1 MTSRWQHAREQ
12 NDAAVAEWA
21 ERGYG
26 ALSLEAVAKRA
37 GVGKAA
43 LYRRWPSKFAL
54 VGDSVE
60 TVGLNMARDRDT
72 GSLRGDIR
80 AVLGDLRRTL
90 RHPLVRR
97 ILPDLHAEMQRT
109 PELATAIRGR
119 LQKER
124 RAVGTAIVA
133 RAMQRGEIFGAVDV
147 DIFNDAVAAILYWRI
162 IVTGQRV
169 SSRNLD
175 DLTDFI
181 AAGLRCQGSCD
192 GLARGRTK
200 GAHIVPTELDGTF
213 VAGIMGID
221 PIAAK

>member
-1 MTSRWQHAREQ
+1 MRRVERNRSDENSNQAGKRSPSG
-12 NDAAVAEWA
+12 AAVMQRSVTDALTRALFAEWA

-43 LYRRWPSKFAL
+43 LYRRWPSKFSF
-54 VGDSVE
+54 VSDRIES
-60 TVGLNMARDRDT
+60 VGLTMAQDRNT
-72 GSLRGDIR
+72 GSLHGDIR

-97 ILPDLHAEMQRT
+97 ILPDLHAELQRS
-109 PELATAIRGR
+109 PELASAIRGR

-124 RAVGTAIVA
+124 RSVGTVLVA
-133 RAMQRGEIFGAVDV
+133 RAVQRGELTATVEVDL
-147 DIFNDAVAAILYWRI
+147 FNDAVAAILYWRI

-169 SSRNLD
+169 SSRHLD

-181 AAGLRCQGSCD
+181 AAGLRRS
-192 GLARGRTK
+192 
-200 GAHIVPTELDGTF
+200 
-213 VAGIMGID
+213 
-221 PIAAK
+221 